1 MNKVNAMAVNI
12 KFESLVGFWDYPR
25 PYVKIINHYKED
37 KEEWFDWFG
46 SGVKIERI
54 PHPLIDRDSYTI
66 KPYILAAMTPTYSQ
80 VFIQLFGDD
89 FLFASSTETIKT
101 KLLKVLE
108 YMEYKHP
115 YDSENH
121 FEIIK

>member
-1 MNKVNAMAVNI
+1 MAVEI
-12 KFESLVGFWDYPR
+12 KFEALKGFEEYPR

-46 SGVKIERI
+46 CNVKIERTPI
-54 PHPLIDRDSYTI
+54 PLIN
-66 KPYILAAMTPTYSQ
+66 KPYVLVAMNQIYSDI
-80 VFIQLFGDD
+80 FIQLFGDD
-89 FLFASSTETIKT
+89 FLHEFSTETIKA

-115 YDSENH
+115 YDSKGYY
-121 FEIIK
+121 EIIK

>member
-1 MNKVNAMAVNI
+1 MAVEI
-12 KFESLVGFWDYPR
+12 KFEALKGFEEFPTA
-25 PYVKIINHYKED
+25 YVKIKNHYKEG

-46 SGVKIERI
+46 CSVKIERTEI
-54 PHPLIDRDSYTI
+54 PLIDRETGVC
-66 KPYILAAMTPTYSQ
+66 KHFILAAMNPTYSH

-89 FLFASSTETIKT
+89 FLREISTETIKR

-115 YDSENH
+115 YDYKGYY
-121 FEIIK
+121 EIIK